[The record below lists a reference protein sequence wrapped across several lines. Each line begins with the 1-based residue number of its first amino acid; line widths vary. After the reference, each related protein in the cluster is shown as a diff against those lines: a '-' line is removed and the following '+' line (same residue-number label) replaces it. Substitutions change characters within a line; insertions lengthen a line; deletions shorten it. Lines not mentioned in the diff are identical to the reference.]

1 MKILLLG
8 KRGMLGSEFLKI
20 MEEQNFD
27 FQAPT
32 HHELDLL
39 DFNAVDRFLA
49 REYFDRIIYC
59 AAYTDVE
66 GAEIERGA
74 CERMNV
80 AALQNLLTHKQPIIH
95 FSTDYVFS
103 APNNIAIP
111 ENYPREPLNFYGESK
126 KQAEIVLETS
136 GIDFW
141 NIRTSWLFGM
151 GRENFLTKI
160 WRAAKENDVLEI
172 VGDQIGRPTYTKDLA
187 KFVLDYFIV
196 NQQDS
201 GHYHIQNSGDPVSWA
216 DFAKY
221 FLEKKGWQGAIKTMS
236 SEDRQY
242 KAERPKN
249 SVFMNTK
256 LPEGLRD
263 WKEAVD
269 EFAETV

>member
-8 KRGMLGSEFLKI
+8 KHGMLGSEFLKL

-32 HHELDLL
+32 HHDLDLL
-39 DFNAVDRFLA
+39 DFNAVDQFLA

-66 GAEIERGA
+66 NAETERGG

-80 AALQNLLTHKQPIIH
+80 DALRNLLTHKQSVIH

-103 APNNIAIP
+103 APGNIAIP

-126 KQAEIVLETS
+126 KQSEIVLETS
-136 GIDFW
+136 GVDFW
-141 NIRTSWLFGM
+141 NIRTSWLFGI

-160 WRAAKENDVLEI
+160 WSAAKENDVLEI
-172 VGDQIGRPTYTKDLA
+172 VGDQIGRPTYAKDLA
-187 KFVLDYFIV
+187 KYVLDNFIL
-196 NQQDS
+196 NKQES
-201 GHYHIQNSGDPVSWA
+201 GHYHLQNSGDPVSWA
-216 DFAKY
+216 GFAQY
-221 FLEKKGWQGAIKTMS
+221 FLDKKGWDGEVKIIS
-236 SEDRQY
+236 SDERRY

-269 EFAETV
+269 EFIESI